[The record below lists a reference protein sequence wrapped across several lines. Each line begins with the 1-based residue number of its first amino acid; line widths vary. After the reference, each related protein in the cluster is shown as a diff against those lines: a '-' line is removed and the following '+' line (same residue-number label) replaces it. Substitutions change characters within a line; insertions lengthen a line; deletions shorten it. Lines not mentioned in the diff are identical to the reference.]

1 MPNLAQIEHNPPT
14 YDRGIGLYLHVP
26 FCQTKCPYCDF
37 NSHSAA
43 NGAPQCSLYSEQLLV
58 MTSAH
63 RGYI

>member
-37 NSHSAA
+37 NTYAGIEDQIP
-43 NGAPQCSLYSEQLLV
+43 N
-58 MTSAH
+58 
-63 RGYI
+63 YIQAL